1 MAIDPKQLTIA
12 KAAAH
17 LAHKDFSAEE
27 LTQAYLDA
35 AEKKNPEINAYLEL
49 FSDARDAAK
58 AADARRAKGE
68 TNPLL
73 GIPLAMKDN
82 ILIKGK
88 HASSASKILETYVA
102 PYDATATK
110 RLKDA
115 GAVFLGRTNMDEFAM
130 GGSTE
135 NSAFGPTK
143 NPHDTT
149 RVPGGSSGGSAA
161 VVAADIALGSLGSDT
176 GGSIRQPASFCG
188 VVGLKPTY
196 GAVSRFGLMAMASSL
211 DQIGPFAKN
220 VEDTEILFNAIKG
233 NDPLDSTSAPDA
245 RFASASGAKTKL
257 RIGVP
262 ESFAYGEGVD
272 PEVVANFKETLAALA
287 KAGHEIVP
295 IELSHITHSLA
306 VYYIL
311 MPAEAST
318 NLARY
323 DGVRFGMLKEGAKLF
338 DDYAETRGAG
348 FGREVRRRI
357 LLGAYVLSSG
367 YYDAYYHKATAVR
380 AMIEADFARAFTDV
394 DIIATPTAP
403 TPAFAIGEKSSD
415 PLQMY
420 LADIFTVPA
429 NLAGVPGIS
438 VPSGSML
445 RDGKML
451 PLGIQFLAPHF
462 REDMLFAAGKSVEEH
477 TQ

>member
-1 MAIDPKQLTIA
+1 MTINPSNLTIA

-17 LAHKDFSAEE
+17 LAQKDFSAGE
-27 LTQAYLDA
+27 LTQAYLAA
-35 AEKKNPEINAYLEL
+35 AEKRNPELNAYLEL
-49 FSDARDAAK
+49 FSDALDAAK
-58 AADARRAKGE
+58 AADARRAKGD

-88 HASSASKILETYVA
+88 RASSASKILETYVA

-110 RLKDA
+110 RLRDA

-143 NPHDTT
+143 NPHDTA

-161 VVAADIALGSLGSDT
+161 VVAADLALGSLGSDT

-196 GAVSRFGLMAMASSL
+196 GAVSRSGLMAMASSL

-220 VEDTEILFNAIKG
+220 TEDTEILFNAIKG

-245 RFASASGAKTKL
+245 RIVAAGTTPKKL

-262 ESFAYGEGVD
+262 EGFAYGEGVD
-272 PEVVANFKETLAALA
+272 PDVAANFKKTLEALSQ
-287 KAGHEIVP
+287 AGHEIVP
-295 IELSHITHSLA
+295 VELPHIAHSLA

-323 DGVRFGMLKEGAKLF
+323 DGVRFGTLKEGANLF
-338 DDYAETRGAG
+338 ADYAETRGAG

-357 LLGAYVLSSG
+357 LLGTYVLSSG
-367 YYDAYYHKATAVR
+367 YYDAYYHKATTVR
-380 AMIEADFARAFTDV
+380 TLIEADFKHVFESV
-394 DIIATPTAP
+394 DLIATPTAP
-403 TPAFAIGEKSSD
+403 TPAFKAGEKSDD

-429 NLAGVPGIS
+429 NLAGIPGIS
-438 VPSGSML
+438 VPSGNVV
-445 RDGKML
+445 RDGKNL

-462 REDMLFAAGKSVEEH
+462 REDLLFIAGKSVEAA
-477 TQ
+477 Q